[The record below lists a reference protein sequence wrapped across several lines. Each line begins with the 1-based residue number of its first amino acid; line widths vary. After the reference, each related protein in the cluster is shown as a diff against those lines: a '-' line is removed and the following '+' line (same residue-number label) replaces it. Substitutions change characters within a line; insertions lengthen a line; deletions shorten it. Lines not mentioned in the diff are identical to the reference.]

1 MYKKFFNTICVIRTF
16 SELFGRKLTQIII
29 KDKLNPIHQ
38 HAMLYKVYKSFYK
51 LLTPF
56 AFNTHFLT

>member
-1 MYKKFFNTICVIRTF
+1 MYKKFLIKFVTGNIFRA
-16 SELFGRKLTQIII
+16 FGRKLKQIII